1 MKSTNTFSII
11 FIIRLNKKDK
21 SFALLY
27 ARILANGERT
37 EISLKE
43 TIKTD
48 EWDAPREM
56 LKRKSPQAKAINK
69 YIEDVRYRLKEKYR
83 MLEEKNYLITAASVK
98 EAYLGIHK
106 SQNDGHKLIE
116 LFNYH
121 LEIFVAI

>member
-1 MKSTNTFSII
+1 MHV
-11 FIIRLNKKDK
+11 
-21 SFALLY
+21 Y
-27 ARILANGERT
+27 ARILANGERI

>member
-1 MKSTNTFSII
+1 MKSNNTFSII

-69 YIEDVRYRLKEKYR
+69 YIEDVRYRLKEK
-83 MLEEKNYLITAASVK
+83 
-98 EAYLGIHK
+98 
-106 SQNDGHKLIE
+106 
-116 LFNYH
+116 
-121 LEIFVAI
+121 